1 MVFTTVKFGWLIV
14 QVILHNCS
22 ISYVV
27 VGDGE
32 AEGSLDTLPNSV
44 LAPTADV
51 SKSFVSGL
59 RTLTR
64 KFRLDKFLASH

>member
-1 MVFTTVKFGWLIV
+1 MVFTIVKFGWLIV

-51 SKSFVSGL
+51 SKS
-59 RTLTR
+59 
-64 KFRLDKFLASH
+64 